1 MDTHETHS
9 MSIPA
14 SFTCTVL
21 FLSVECDATE
31 ALCTYTVVVSKC
43 VM

>member
-21 FLSVECDATE
+21 FLSFESDATA
-31 ALCTYTVVVSKC
+31 ALCIYTVG
-43 VM
+43 